1 MTRHVRIY
9 MDYFG
14 YGEQDVILCE
24 VCGQRAVDIHHIDG
38 RGKGKDVI
46 SNLIALCRKCH
57 NAAHGLEKTYLHKD
71 VIHKIHTTWFKETQ
85 KSLASGRN

>member
-9 MDYFG
+9 TDYFG

-46 SNLIALCRKCH
+46 ENLMALCRKCH
-57 NAAHGLEKTYLHKD
+57 NAAHGLEKTYLHRD
-71 VIHKIHTTWFKETQ
+71 VLFAIHTNK
-85 KSLASGRN
+85 L

>member
-9 MDYFG
+9 TDYFG

-71 VIHKIHTTWFKETQ
+71 VIHKIHEKVY
-85 KSLASGRN
+85 KHD

>member
-57 NAAHGLEKTYLHKD
+57 NAAHGLEKTSLHKD
-71 VIHKIHTTWFKETQ
+71 VIHKIHEKVY
-85 KSLASGRN
+85 KHD

>member
-14 YGEQDVILCE
+14 YGEQDIILCE
-24 VCGQRAVDIHHIDG
+24 VCGQRAVDIHHIEG

-57 NAAHGLEKTYLHKD
+57 NSAHGLEKTYLHKD
-71 VIHKIHTTWFKETQ
+71 VIHKIHEKVY
-85 KSLASGRN
+85 KHD

>member
-1 MTRHVRIY
+1 MTRHVWIY

-71 VIHKIHTTWFKETQ
+71 VIHKIPEKVYKHD
-85 KSLASGRN
+85 